1 MNMVG
6 IMANKSK
13 QITLLFIA
21 ISLLASPAAGEDEL
35 PRYGS
40 ALTEAITSGD
50 AFRHVLLKT
59 LRGLKY
65 PQTINTEVIVPD
77 QELLDSMT
85 ERLLR
90 WKAALEAALIRVS
103 VSDSAALDGE
113 RKAYLINLYFGLLAS
128 LIQMKQITMQHVD
141 WRTTGEQFTL
151 TVPLELAWSHNQT
164 LSRLFAQQVRVEHAL
179 DEGQA
184 RLRLQDAFVDGL
196 QIATLA
202 SQPNRA
208 NHLAAVKYLTYA
220 TLYKQLVQNEHY
232 RGEQTEQL
240 PQLPTKSDAGYEL
253 GLRASI
259 IAEQRSTRADQFLFA
274 ALLETLPRLQIPDTG
289 LQKPL
294 LANWHLYEQLHAA
307 HPDMHAFTTPLLA
320 QQVYALLDDRQRGA
334 VAVSDSEEMHR
345 FMLLA
350 EQLYLPMLLKKELRR
365 VTLPLDGSSDAAQAL
380 QQLLVQARYTAL
392 LNALSPLRIKR
403 DKVKSL
409 LASLQERRATMLA
422 IDGSQEVTR
431 WYEAARKL
439 VPEIK
444 QRTRLALIREVLY
457 AAWKVDTAEHDGDE
471 PLNLQILRRSLL
483 RSMYVTDFS
492 GEFQQSL
499 AAILQSRTYAQGH
512 EVFFSELARYLQ
524 RLTPE
529 QAPTAQVLRLTSQ
542 DDIVRSY
549 VNPVLAKARARELE
563 SGKESE
569 HSDAAHAVQRKTM
582 LHNITQI
589 KALLQ
594 HGYWFGYFTNKS
606 DARPSLDDLPLS
618 AQQHTNYWR
627 ELRFA
632 RFDQYPFLLLPVVA
646 SKDKQLPAAGVSA
659 EAYVEKKQPLHKVLA
674 AKLRERDMHNI
685 GNEEIANFW
694 PLVAEALDTQRQ
706 RIIIALQK
714 IDAADSLQD
723 IKHLATNSSVVA
735 SGMKEFAALYP
746 RHKEFTHRYHQ
757 PSKLQHSWE
766 RIDLTYIGNFF
777 TVIIGWHLG
786 GWLLRK
792 SVPTSYLLRYL
803 NPAFG
808 AILPYTHTL
817 MMAFWYVILI
827 DYFGIK
833 IWQTFVSKP
842 RKLGELQKY
851 YYLGN
856 QRNQFVNRT
865 YLDYLEME
873 KTSHIFNYGF
883 EAAMLSLFVGWAAYN
898 HLLPHLVPN
907 IKNVRLQRL
916 FSRVGFRAK
925 NGEPLSEAEVFERRH
940 EIFNREEINQRV
952 AAEITKVDEAL
963 QAGRISKNYARQE
976 KHQIELAR
984 TKIFTSMAK
993 KERAIRVAEIE
1004 HTYDFHA
1011 LRMPELVLNAKEIE
1025 SAYQTLRSANM
1036 GNTLREEFALRDGE
1050 MAYLSISQSLKR
1062 RLSFTIIRSRRD
1074 VNDKIR
1080 QMSRD
1085 GVIKETKD
1093 GQGKVKIEELVEG
1106 GYGKDLDLLGIP
1118 RKQRNPFDKK
1128 IINEKLEQFER
1139 DYATLI
1145 AKDSKDPAYLKKKW
1159 ALERLQLATKELEE
1173 YREIRGWHSA
1183 MFEALAERRIG
1194 QAEVY
1199 SEAKLLD
1206 LAEQVEL
1213 LEINIKDNA
1222 SLKNIEASGD
1232 ALPSVGL
1239 NEKAWQDTVVAQHK
1253 KITAAY
1259 RNEFKGAELK
1269 EKRKK
1274 LNNAQDVLLSMRS
1287 SNDIARLLKREHY
1300 ANYYRLLEL
1309 DPPPVK
1315 EHSADDIAKA
1325 LKLRAIDS
1333 HPDKVAGE
1341 SPEVIKR
1348 ANDKMQKLNDAHD
1361 MLIKHKTKIDDI
1373 LKKPSSGGE

>member
-1 MNMVG
+1 MFG
-6 IMANKSK
+6 LRANKSK
-13 QITLLFIA
+13 QITLLFIV

-50 AFRHVLLKT
+50 AFRHELLKT

-90 WKAALEAALIRVS
+90 WKAALEAALLRVS
-103 VSDSAALDGE
+103 ASDSAALDGE

-128 LIQMKQITMQHVD
+128 LLQMKQITVQHVD

-151 TVPLELAWSHNQT
+151 TVPLELAWSRNQT

-184 RLRLQDAFVDGL
+184 HLRLQDAFVDGL

-274 ALLETLPRLQIPDTG
+274 ALLEALPRLQIPDTG

-307 HPDMHAFTTPLLA
+307 HPDMRAFTTPLLA

-350 EQLYLPMLLKKELRR
+350 EQLYLPMVLEKELRR
-365 VTLPLDGSSDAAQAL
+365 VTLPLDGSAGAAQAL

-403 DKVKSL
+403 DKVKPL

-422 IDGSQEVTR
+422 ISSSQEVTR

-549 VNPVLAKARARELE
+549 INPVLAKTRTLD
-563 SGKESE
+563 
-569 HSDAAHAVQRKTM
+569 SDAAHAVQRKTM

-618 AQQHTNYWR
+618 AQQHANYWR

-723 IKHLATNSSVVA
+723 IKHLAANSSVVA
-735 SGMKEFAALYP
+735 SGMKELAVLYP
-746 RHKEFTHRYHQ
+746 RHEEFTHRYHQ

-792 SVPTSYLLRYL
+792 SVRTSYLLRYL

-808 AILPYTHTL
+808 AILPYTNTL
-817 MMAFWYVILI
+817 MMAFWYVILF

-925 NGEPLSEAEVFERRH
+925 SGEPLSEAEVFERRQ

-952 AAEITKVDEAL
+952 AAEIAKVDEAL

-984 TKIFTSMAK
+984 DKIFTSMAK

-1004 HTYDFHA
+1004 HKYDFDA
-1011 LRMPELVLNAKEIE
+1011 LGLPRPVFNAEKIE
-1025 SAYQTLRSANM
+1025 SAYQTLRSANT

-1050 MAYLSISQSLKR
+1050 MALLSIYQSLER

-1074 VNDKIR
+1074 VNNKIR

-1085 GVIKETKD
+1085 GEIKEVKD
-1093 GQGKVKIEELVEG
+1093 GQGKVKSEELVEG
-1106 GYGKDLDLLGIP
+1106 GYGKDLDLFGIP
-1118 RKQRNPFDKK
+1118 RKQRNPFDEK
-1128 IINEKLEQFER
+1128 IINEKLQQFQRE
-1139 DYATLI
+1139 YATLI
-1145 AKDSKDPAYLKKKW
+1145 AQQSKDPAYLKKKW
-1159 ALERLQLATKELEE
+1159 ALERLQLAVKELEK
-1173 YREIRGWHSA
+1173 YRRLHGWHSA
-1183 MFEALAERRIG
+1183 MFATLAERRFG
-1194 QAEVY
+1194 QADNY
-1199 SEAKLLD
+1199 SKTELLD
-1206 LAEQVEL
+1206 LAKQAEL
-1213 LEINIKDNA
+1213 LEINLNNEN
-1222 SLKNIEASGD
+1222 LKNINTIGD
-1232 ALPSVGL
+1232 TLPSVGL
-1239 NEKAWQDTVVAQHK
+1239 NEKAWQDTVTAQHK
-1253 KITAAY
+1253 KITTAY
-1259 RNEFKGAELK
+1259 RKELKGAELK
-1269 EKRKK
+1269 EKLKE
-1274 LNNAQDVLLSMRS
+1274 LDNAQDVLLNTR
-1287 SNDIARLLKREHY
+1287 NRNAIATLLEREHY
-1300 ANYYRLLEL
+1300 ANFYRLLGL
-1309 DPPPVK
+1309 DPAK
-1315 EHSADDIAKA
+1315 AEEHSIDDITKA
-1325 LKLRAIDS
+1325 YKRKSIDD
-1333 HPDKVAGE
+1333 HPDKGG
-1341 SPEVIKR
+1341 S
-1348 ANDKMQKLNDAHD
+1348 DKEMKKLNRAHEVLINHKQNID
-1361 MLIKHKTKIDDI
+1361 RMLKQ
-1373 LKKPSSGGE
+1373 SSGGE